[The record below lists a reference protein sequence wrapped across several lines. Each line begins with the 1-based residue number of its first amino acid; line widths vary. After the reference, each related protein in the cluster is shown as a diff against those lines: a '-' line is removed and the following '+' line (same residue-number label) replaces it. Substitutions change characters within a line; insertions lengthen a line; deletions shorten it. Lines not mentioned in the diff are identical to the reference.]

1 MYVHPPLPISFSVSR
16 SLFLSRSLSLSLY
29 IYIYI
34 YIYISL
40 SLSLFLFLSH
50 THTHTLSLSLS
61 LSPSLCLLSVAVPIS
76 YEQVANSCLRD
87 ILPKL
92 RQAAPAE
99 ENPAKK
105 KKGPGPLLDISKNL
119 SRRYSANPKYKSPR
133 ISPSA
138 DAMDRL
144 QPAFLAG
151 LPRPSEKEQQQKR
164 LAPISRQLRD
174 RCRGTCL
181 AGSCH
186 DHDELYYSTEVVRCK
201 LCRGDC
207 WATEAVLYPQ
217 ISTRWTS

>member
-1 MYVHPPLPISFSVSR
+1 MFSTSVYVRTPSSPY
-16 SLFLSRSLSLSLY
+16 LFLCLSLALSLSLSLSLS

-50 THTHTLSLSLS
+50 THTHSLSLSLS

-105 KKGPGPLLDISKNL
+105 KKAQDRFWTYQKTYLDDTLQTPSINPPGSHHR
-119 SRRYSANPKYKSPR
+119 RRYGP
-133 ISPSA
+133 
-138 DAMDRL
+138 
-144 QPAFLAG
+144 PAARV
-151 LPRPSEKEQQQKR
+151 P
-164 LAPISRQLRD
+164 
-174 RCRGTCL
+174 CRTATALGKGT
-181 AGSCH
+181 AA
-186 DHDELYYSTEVVRCK
+186 E
-201 LCRGDC
+201 
-207 WATEAVLYPQ
+207 ATC
-217 ISTRWTS
+217 TNK